1 MKSYVEKVDLPKDEL
16 RVVKAMCNESR
27 RLYNS
32 SLFQVRRHYKDND
45 KAYLTYPKVDK
56 LMRETQPHIYKRLP
70 SQVAQNTERKLHQDY
85 NSFFGLLKL
94 KNEGKYDA
102 KVKPPKY
109 KKDRG
114 LFSVY
119 FGTRTFGRKG
129 DQVQLTVSKFHRN
142 IFGIRFLYIP
152 FPKHLNGHDLK
163 EIEIVPKGYGRFE
176 AHFKYDSP
184 IYGPFQKITR
194 KGSLSIDLGISN
206 LASCVST
213 KGDAFLIKGLKL
225 KSINRFWNKKR
236 ANLASKKDK
245 EKNKILKMRL
255 ENDIAQMTFKR
266 NRQVKDFLHK
276 ASHQIVEY
284 AVKENLES
292 IVVGKNVGWKHSIN
306 IGKKNNQ
313 TFVQIPHA
321 KLIDYISYKS
331 KKRGIK
337 VVEQEESYTSK
348 CDSLALEGVQ
358 KHSEYLGKRTRRG
371 LYKSSTGVVLN
382 ADVNGAINILRKSK
396 KSKRESKLLAEITS
410 MGRVF
415 RPWHLAVS

>member
-1 MKSYVEKVDLPKDEL
+1 MRAYVEKINIEKHEL
-16 RVVKAMCNESR
+16 KVLKAMCNESR

-32 SLFQVRRHYKDND
+32 ALYQVRRYYKEND
-45 KAYLTYPKVDK
+45 KAYLSYPKVDK
-56 LMRETQPHIYKRLP
+56 LMRETHSHIYKRLP

-85 NSFFGLLKL
+85 KSFFGLLKL

-102 KVKPPKY
+102 KVRPPKY

-114 LFSVY
+114 LFSLY
-119 FGTRTFGRKG
+119 FGTRTFVRKG
-129 DQVQLTVSKFHRN
+129 DLVQLTVSKYHRN
-142 IFGIRFLYIP
+142 IFGTRFLYIP
-152 FPKHLNGHDLK
+152 FPKHLNGHSLK
-163 EIEIVPKGYGRFE
+163 EIEVVPKGYGRFE
-176 AHFKYDSP
+176 SHFKYDTP
-184 IYGPFQKITR
+184 IYGPFQKLAR

-206 LASCVST
+206 LASCIST

-225 KSINRFWNKKR
+225 KSINRFWNKMR
-236 ANLASKKDK
+236 ADLVSKKDR
-245 EKNKILKMRL
+245 EKNTIQKMRF
-255 ENDIAQMTFKR
+255 EHDIAQLTFKR

-276 ASHQIVEY
+276 ASYQIVEY
-284 AVKENLES
+284 AVRECLES
-292 IVVGKNVGWKHSIN
+292 IVIGKNVGWKDSIN

-321 KLIDYISYKS
+321 KLIEYISYKA
-331 KKRGIK
+331 KKHGIK

-348 CDSLALEGVQ
+348 CDSLALEGIK
-358 KHSEYLGKRTRRG
+358 KHVKYLGKRTRRG
-371 LYKSSTGVVLN
+371 LYRSSTGVVLN

-396 KSKRESKLLAEITS
+396 KSKRESKLLAEITC

>member
-1 MKSYVEKVDLPKDEL
+1 MKSYVVKIDLPKNEL

-32 SLFQVRRHYKDND
+32 ALYQVRRYYRDND
-45 KAYLTYPKVDK
+45 KAYLSYPSVDK
-56 LMRETQPHIYKRLP
+56 LMRESQPHIYKRLP
-70 SQVAQNTERKLHQDY
+70 SQLAQNTERKLNQDY

-102 KVKPPKY
+102 KVRPPKY
-109 KKDRG
+109 KNDRG
-114 LFSVY
+114 LFSIY
-119 FGTRTFGRKG
+119 FGTRTFVRKG
-129 DQVQLTVSKFHRN
+129 DMVQLTVSKFHRN
-142 IFGIRFLYIP
+142 IFGVRFLYIP
-152 FPKHLNGHDLK
+152 FPKHLEGQDLK
-163 EIEIVPKGYGRFE
+163 EIEVVPKGYGRFE

-184 IYGPFQKITR
+184 IYGPIQKVSR
-194 KGSLSIDLGISN
+194 RGSLSIDLGISN

-213 KGDAFLIKGLKL
+213 KGDAFLIKGLQL

-236 ANLASKKDK
+236 ANLASRKDQ

-292 IVVGKNVGWKHSIN
+292 IIVGKNVGWKVSIN

-321 KLIDYISYKS
+321 KLIDYISYKA
-331 KKRGIK
+331 KNHGIK
-337 VVEQEESYTSK
+337 VIEQEESYTSK
-348 CDSLALEGVQ
+348 CDSLALERVT
-358 KHSEYLGKRTRRG
+358 KHPEYLGRRTKRG

-382 ADVNGAINILRKSK
+382 ADVNGAINILRKAK
-396 KSKRESKLLAEITS
+396 KSKRESKLLAEITC